1 VVKALINFSIIHSLR
16 NRIVT
21 RLILLATF
29 GLFISLIDPGPK
41 FTDLDKYRLK
51 GRVKSAREIKYSLA
65 EEGDAARR
73 DKVLFQKNTFFD
85 IEGYETQSTLF
96 KNGNEYLLSMYTIG
110 SEGKQVEMKEY
121 NPDGTLNLLVSY
133 KYDDKGF
140 RSEAF
145 YTWSDNRQIGEK
157 AENTDYFYE
166 IINNDLFVKVLYKN
180 EYRGFCAEEK
190 YLKAD
195 SSMSFMFSYKYDFNG
210 NRLESAYFHGNGKLS
225 WLTKYKYDRYNNLIE
240 SRVYK
245 SNRIAV
251 ISTYKHEFDATG
263 NWIIR
268 KEDRDVNVNIL
279 TAGLER
285 ANTITERIFEYY

>member
-1 VVKALINFSIIHSLR
+1 VKAPINFSIIHPLR

-51 GRVKSAREIKYSLA
+51 GRVKSVREIKYSLA

-96 KNGNEYLLSMYTIG
+96 KNGNEYLLSMYTLG
-110 SEGKQVEMKEY
+110 AEGKQVEMKEY

-133 KYDDKGF
+133 KYDEKGF

-145 YTWSDNRQIGEK
+145 YAWSDNRQIGEK
-157 AENTDYFYE
+157 AENTDYFFE

-195 SSMSFMFSYKYDFNG
+195 STMSFMFSYKYDFNG

-225 WLTKYKYDRYNNLIE
+225 WLTKFKYDRYNNLIE

-251 ISTYKHEFDATG
+251 ISTYKHEFDAAG

-285 ANTITERIFEYY
+285 DNTITERIFEYY